1 MKYIF
6 KNIDELIITTTNSNS
21 PSITKLSNINA
32 NNRTYEGS
40 YSTSTSVTQNN
51 IATIDGDN
59 NLILQG
65 NVGTNVIINSTIRSK
80 GDFHLGDNPNNN
92 NKSILHI
99 SLPIDSD
106 VYIKHCVAVTLKDNI
121 KLSKLEGYAS
131 NNNALKAFGLVI
143 TKEIDFE
150 LYDNATLFLNI
161 LHTQELYTN
170 ISYNGIVR
178 INDIRATNTH
188 IEVKDNG
195 YLKLKGH
202 SDNYEIKGRN
212 NATLILSP
220 NFTNITVKGNAN
232 ITYE

>member
-6 KNIDELIITTTNSNS
+6 KNIDELIITTTDSNS

-32 NNRTYEGS
+32 NNRTYKGS

-51 IATIDGDN
+51 IATIDGNN
-59 NLILQG
+59 NLILQE

-92 NKSILHI
+92 NKSILYI

-106 VYIKHCVAVTLKDNI
+106 VYIEHCVAVTLKGNI

-131 NNNALKAFGLVI
+131 NNNTLEAFGLVI

-150 LYDNATLFLNI
+150 QYGNATLFLNI

-170 ISYNGIVR
+170 ISGIVR
-178 INDIRATNTH
+178 INDIRATNTN
-188 IEVKDNG
+188 IKVKNNG
-195 YLKLKGH
+195 YLILKGH

-220 NFTNITVKGNAN
+220 NFTNITVKDNAK